1 VCVCDMCVYVCVCI
15 LCVLIYN
22 TNDTWSEFQEASA
35 LITDRN
41 DSEVVH
47 YLKMVA
53 ILEMPL

>member
-1 VCVCDMCVYVCVCI
+1 MCVYVCVCI